1 MIQHQIIGTYLQG
14 NVKQLEERINDH
26 IVGVNRL
33 NFVSCKQAFFVKK
46 KNRRRGDGRGMIGT
60 RCLPKVTFLKYSLA
74 ITYLKISL
82 ILKINAF
89 K

>member
-14 NVKQLEERINDH
+14 NVKQLEERINNH

-46 KNRRRGDGRGMIGT
+46 KPEEGDGRGMIGT

-74 ITYLKISL
+74 ITYLKVSL
-82 ILKINAF
+82 LLKINAC